1 MTTSGSVGEAQPV
14 DTHVNVA
21 QLLKQPVGA
30 TRRYRLEVPSLPL
43 GEDRTASTIRGDI
56 KLTRIGRGLLVTG
69 TADTTVDLTCA
80 RCLEEYTQPV
90 TLELEEEFRPSIDV
104 TSGLSIPYARDED
117 ATEGDFFL
125 IGEDHVLDLTEALR
139 QAVWLGAPM
148 VPRCGDDCPGLTAGM
163 EADDPGEEPE
173 AGATTAGVDARL
185 AVLQHLLDEHDD
197 TTAAEPEPAP
207 DRRRSPAD

>member
-1 MTTSGSVGEAQPV
+1 MPV

-30 TRRYRLEVPSLPL
+30 TRRYRLEVPPLPL
-43 GEDRTASTIRGDI
+43 GEDRTASTISGDI

-104 TSGLSIPYARDED
+104 TSGLTIPYARDED

-125 IGEDHVLDLTEALR
+125 IGDDHVLDLTEALR
-139 QAVWLGAPM
+139 QAVWLGVPM
-148 VPRCGDDCPGLTAGM
+148 VPRCGDDCPCLTAGV
-163 EADDPGEEPE
+163 EHYRDEEPE
-173 AGATTAGVDARL
+173 ADVTKAGVDARL